1 MQVLRLRNPSILHV
15 AELFEH
21 ALYKHLKKTSV
32 LPNPDGPLSAR
43 LPSSAIAKANEEVDP
58 LLTENTYCTSKKGG
72 KGWQVGNRE
81 NRSTKSKSS
90 HFSVIHKI

>member
-1 MQVLRLRNPSILHV
+1 MHVFRITNKLHNPSILHV

-21 ALYKHLKKTSV
+21 GNIYKHLKKTSV

-58 LLTENTYCTSKKGG
+58 LLTESTYCTSKKGG
-72 KGWQVGNRE
+72 KGWQMGNSE
-81 NRSTKSKSS
+81 KY
-90 HFSVIHKI
+90 